1 MLYKVLYISLLAPL
15 VGCATLTPMDGS
27 ERRKGMIPSANE
39 EVSANI
45 GAPILKAFDY
55 IYKPR
60 YAVESSVI
68 DRVGLG
74 AKIEIFAGQKL
85 MTALFNNT
93 PCFLTTDKVYSE
105 PLMGPTAPI
114 CFFDQD
120 KDGIFEYG
128 KYPSGV
134 AYLDYTPS
142 SPIAYSRS
150 DVMSESSDSFS
161 YELILTSAND
171 SEIKLT
177 YREFSGNMARPAFYQ
192 DVTFTIEGLPQVIQ
206 FRTAR
211 IKIKSITNNSI
222 NYKILAGF

>member
-1 MLYKVLYISLLAPL
+1 MFYKIISVVLLVPL
-15 VGCATLTPMDGS
+15 MGCATLTPVDGS

-45 GAPILKAFDY
+45 GAPILKEFDY

-60 YAVESSVI
+60 YEIESSVI

-74 AKIEIFAGQKL
+74 AKIEIIAGQKL
-85 MTALFNNT
+85 MTALFNNE
-93 PCFLTTDKVYSE
+93 PCFLTTDHVYSE
-105 PLMGPTAPI
+105 PLMGPTASI

-120 KDGIFEYG
+120 KDGRFESG

-142 SPIAYSRS
+142 SPIPYSRA
-150 DVMSESSDSFS
+150 DVMSESSNSFS

-171 SEIKLT
+171 SEIKIT

-192 DVTFTIEGLPQVIQ
+192 DVIFTIDSLPQVIQ
-206 FRTAR
+206 FRTSR
-211 IKIKSITNNSI
+211 IEVTDIKNNSI
-222 NYKILAGF
+222 NYKILEGF